1 MIKSLV
7 AAVALTIGLAGYAVA
22 QESAHRHHHHHRHH
36 HMLQPG
42 PSAFPQPESSDYVQ
56 PGPSAYVQPGPSAD
70 GINPSIYWSPAGGDP
85 THYAQTSG
93 FYAGGH

>member
-7 AAVALTIGLAGYAVA
+7 AAVALTIGLADYAVA
-22 QESAHRHHHHHRHH
+22 QESVHRHHHHHRHH
-36 HMLQPG
+36 MVQSG
-42 PSAFPQPESSDYVQ
+42 PSAYLQSGPSAYVQ

-85 THYAQTSG
+85 THYAQTTG
-93 FYAGGH
+93 FIGR

>member
-22 QESAHRHHHHHRHH
+22 QEAVHRHHHHHRHH
-36 HMLQPG
+36 ML
-42 PSAFPQPESSDYVQ
+42 Q